1 MVRKREEFPEVGE
14 LVIATVTRIYQHGCF
29 VELEEYG
36 KKEGYIHITEIAST
50 WIKNIR
56 DFVREGQRVVAKV
69 IRVNKEKGHID
80 LSLRKVT
87 DSERKRKLLE
97 WKRSIKAE
105 KLLEL
110 FAKKVGISLDEAYER
125 VGFKLEEKYGEIYEG
140 LLKVAMRGEEA
151 LRGLRLK
158 KEWREALVKICQ
170 ENLRK
175 EIQVEISGL
184 VELRSYAPNGVE
196 IIKEALLKAM
206 EDKFESATV
215 DIYTVG
221 PPRYKIV
228 VKAPNYKIAEETL
241 RRVGE
246 RAVAIVKEKG
256 GEGNFLGKIKE

>member
-1 MVRKREEFPEVGE
+1 MVRKREEFPERGE
-14 LVIATVTRIYQHGCF
+14 LVIATVTRVYSHGCF
-29 VELEEYG
+29 VELEEYN
-36 KKEGYIHITEIAST
+36 KKEGYIHISEVAST

-69 IRVNKEKGHID
+69 IRIDKTKGHID

-87 DSERKRKLLE
+87 DSERKRKILE

-110 FAKKVGISLDEAYER
+110 FSKKVGITLDEAYEKI
-125 VGFKLEEKYGEIYEG
+125 GFKLEERYGEIYEG
-140 LLKVAMRGEEA
+140 LLKVAIKGEEA
-151 LRGLRLK
+151 LRGFRLK
-158 KEWREALVKICQ
+158 KEWREELVKICQ
-170 ENLRK
+170 ENLKK

-184 VELRSYAPNGVE
+184 IELKSYAPNGVE
-196 IIKEALLKAM
+196 IIKETLMKAI

-215 DIYTVG
+215 DIYTIG
-221 PPRYKIV
+221 APRYKIV

-246 RAVAIVKEKG
+246 RAVTLIKEKG
-256 GEGNFLGKIKE
+256 GEGTFLGKIKE